1 MEFQSDVEYIA
12 HYAEKTPA
20 APAVSAGGIVVT
32 YEELWRKVRGFARY
46 LNCCVGLHK
55 GDVVLVKAAST
66 IAYAVSYFGTHL
78 AGCIIAP
85 IEYSASGDS
94 FVKTMRELDPSFC
107 IVNANDPDA
116 DSGILGDRWIA
127 SPQVCGIADK
137 QDPDD
142 TGKFD
147 FPDGEDAAVIM
158 FTTGT
163 TGVSKGVVHTHRSM
177 IATVENLLYGCQM
190 KEGTPVLTP
199 GPMNHSG
206 PIRKMV
212 TAIACG
218 GEAILLNGMKNMK
231 VFFDTLDRSPVP
243 VGCALVPSAVSLLL
257 TVTGDKLGE
266 FADKIDF
273 IISDSA
279 PLPEATRQRL
289 RGLLPGVRLYVN
301 YGSTEAGSVCMYDYN
316 RFPGK
321 RNCIGK
327 AGPNSPVVTVDDD
340 GNEFISSPDHPGLLA
355 SKGTLNMKGYWN
367 APELTAQVMH
377 GGLVCTSDIGYID
390 AEGFIYILGR
400 NGDVINV
407 GGLKVAP
414 MEVEEKALGYPGL
427 EDCVCVPVDDRVSGK
442 AVKLCVVLKTGEAF
456 DVRGLR
462 SYLMAHLENY
472 KVPKYIVEIGEVPR
486 TYNGKADRKAAARLF
501 GGGNTF

>member
-1 MEFQSDVEYIA
+1 MRFLSDVEYIA
-12 HYAEKTPA
+12 YYAEKAPATPA
-20 APAVSAGGIVVT
+20 VLAGGTMVT
-32 YEELWRKVRGFARY
+32 YGELWRKVRGFARY
-46 LNCCVGLHK
+46 LNNCVGLHE
-55 GDVVLVKAAST
+55 GDVVLIKATPT
-66 IAYAVSYFGTHL
+66 IEYAVSYFGTHL
-78 AGCIIAP
+78 AGSIIAP

-94 FVKTMRELDPSFC
+94 FVKTVRELAPSFC
-107 IVNANDPDA
+107 IVNANDPDK
-116 DSGILGDRWIA
+116 DSGILGDRWIT
-127 SPQVCGIADK
+127 SPQVCSIADEF
-137 QDPDD
+137 DSDN
-142 TGKFD
+142 TGEFD
-147 FPDGEDAAVIM
+147 IPDGENVAVIM

-163 TGVSKGVVHTHRSM
+163 TGVSKGVIHTHRSM
-177 IATVENLLYGCQM
+177 IATVENIIYGCQM
-190 KEGTPVLTP
+190 KEGTPMLTP

-218 GEAILLNGMKNMK
+218 GTAILLNGMKNMK
-231 VFFDTLDRSPVP
+231 KFFDTLGSSPVP

-266 FADKIDF
+266 YADKIDF

-279 PLPEATRQRL
+279 PLPEAIRQRL
-289 RGLLPGVRLYVN
+289 CSLLPGVRLYVN

-327 AGPNSPVVTVDDD
+327 AGPNSPVVTVDDE
-340 GNEFISSPDHPGLLA
+340 GNEFPSTPDHPGLLA
-355 SKGTLNMKGYWN
+355 SKGTLNMRGYWN
-367 APELTAQVMH
+367 APALTEKVMH
-377 GGLVCTSDIGYID
+377 GGVVCTSDIGYID

-414 MEVEEKALGYPGL
+414 TEVEEKALGYPGL
-427 EDCVCVPVDDRVSGK
+427 EDCVCVPVDDKVSGK
-442 AVKLCVVLKTGEAF
+442 AVKLCVVLKRGEVF
-456 DVRGLR
+456 DARGLR
-462 SYLMAHLENY
+462 RYLMAHLENY

-486 TYNGKADRKAAARLF
+486 TYNGKVDRKAAAGLF
-501 GGGNTF
+501 DGVNTI